1 MPFKLMVNT
10 EHDAVTYVK
19 IQIAGKAIHEAALLA
34 YYCDGR
40 RKQQFHEE
48 MEREIDELL
57 TILGIDIHVSA
68 DTIDERIETLEYR
81 IENLR
86 AGLRAIERLP
96 PRERDSAWTEAS
108 NTLREDDEFAAHAAK
123 SIR

>member
-1 MPFKLMVNT
+1 MFKIGIN
-10 EHDAVTYVK
+10 EHDAVAYVK

-57 TILGIDIHVSA
+57 TLLGVDDNLSTNTVDA
-68 DTIDERIETLEYR
+68 LVETLEYR

-96 PRERDSAWTEAS
+96 PRERDAAWTEAT
-108 NTLREDDEFAAHAAK
+108 NTLREDDEFAARAAK
-123 SIR
+123 QIR

>member
-1 MPFKLMVNT
+1 MTFQIGISD
-10 EHDAVTYVK
+10 HDAVAYVK

-40 RKQQFHEE
+40 RKAQFHDE

-57 TILGIDIHVSA
+57 TLLGIDDNA
-68 DTIDERIETLEYR
+68 TTNAIDEAVETLEYR

-96 PRERDSAWTEAS
+96 PRERDAAWTEAS

>member
-1 MPFKLMVNT
+1 MAFQIGISD
-10 EHDAVTYVK
+10 HDAVAYVK

-34 YYCDGR
+34 YYCEGR
-40 RKQQFHEE
+40 RKQQFHDE

-57 TILGIDIHVSA
+57 TLLGIDDNA
-68 DTIDERIETLEYR
+68 TTNAIDEAVETLEYR

>member
-1 MPFKLMVNT
+1 MPFRLMVNT

-19 IQIAGKAIHEAALLA
+19 IQIAAKAIHEAAMLA
-34 YYCDGR
+34 YYCEG
-40 RKQQFHEE
+40 RKQAMFHDE

-86 AGLRAIERLP
+86 ANLRVIEDLP
-96 PRERDSAWTEAS
+96 PREIEDAWPAATHA
-108 NTLREDDEFAAHAAK
+108 LREDDEHAALAAK
-123 SIR
+123 QIR